1 MDVYISKSHSHKQA
15 VTAFFL
21 LTLLFAL
28 PVNGQRLTTTDT
40 LLYRHH
46 YPGQDAYP
54 ELPPEDSYMELYVQ
68 DGIVRKGFFWGTT
81 DMMDHARE
89 GYACGFFVLP
99 MTDITH
105 AMDSVSFTLKTVKDN
120 DGKLVNIFTSLPVN
134 LHVYHWEE
142 AVKQCNPWE
151 SFTTSLADSV
161 WASIRPLAAPRDN
174 LPEACPLPDS
184 VIVCR
189 WMDVLGCSDSDSML
203 FVRERRT
210 GNNFKI
216 NARSL

>member
-1 MDVYISKSHSHKQA
+1 MKTIFITMLLLSL
-15 VTAFFL
+15 TAGAGAQSATTAEQIKAFYAGYMK
-21 LTLLFAL
+21 AL
-28 PVNGQRLTTTDT
+28 SLSASATDT

-46 YPGQDAYP
+46 YPGQDACP
-54 ELPPEDSYMELYVQ
+54 ELTSEDSYMELHVQ
-68 DGIVRKGFFWGTT
+68 GGIVRKGFFWGTT

-134 LHVYHWEE
+134 LHVYHWDE

-151 SFTTSLADSV
+151 SFTTSLVDSV

-184 VIVCR
+184 IIVCR
-189 WMDVLGCSDSDSML
+189 WMDVLGCSDSDSIL
-203 FVRERRT
+203 FVRER
-210 GNNFKI
+210 KK
-216 NARSL
+216 

>member
-1 MDVYISKSHSHKQA
+1 MDVYISKFHSHKQA

-21 LTLLFAL
+21 LILLFAL

-54 ELPPEDSYMELYVQ
+54 ELTTEDSYMELHVQ
-68 DGIVRKGFFWGTT
+68 GGIVRKGFFWGTT

-105 AMDSVSFTLKTVKDN
+105 AMDSVSFTLKTVKDD
-120 DGKLVNIFTSLPVN
+120 DGNLVNIFTFCVKYRFGRMLLHCILLCATRHIMRGADIKKSHHATQFYLPSLV
-134 LHVYHWEE
+134 
-142 AVKQCNPWE
+142 
-151 SFTTSLADSV
+151 SV
-161 WASIRPLAAPRDN
+161 GVTPYASR
-174 LPEACPLPDS
+174 
-184 VIVCR
+184 
-189 WMDVLGCSDSDSML
+189 
-203 FVRERRT
+203 
-210 GNNFKI
+210 
-216 NARSL
+216 

>member
-21 LTLLFAL
+21 LILLFAL

-54 ELPPEDSYMELYVQ
+54 ELTPEDSYMELHVQ
-68 DGIVRKGFFWGTT
+68 GGIVRKGFFWGTT

-105 AMDSVSFTLKTVKDN
+105 AVDSVSFTLKTVKDN

-151 SFTTSLADSV
+151 RFYDQSG
-161 WASIRPLAAPRDN
+161 R
-174 LPEACPLPDS
+174 
-184 VIVCR
+184 
-189 WMDVLGCSDSDSML
+189 
-203 FVRERRT
+203 
-210 GNNFKI
+210 
-216 NARSL
+216 